1 MKLGDIQDKFIKH
14 ALEFTP
20 VDCCA
25 EAIVKITQNNPKFT
39 VLHIFNNN
47 FIGISDVLETLR
59 QMEEKIELVSDEEF
73 KNKINFALK
82 DKILKNEINGIITDL
97 DENKL
102 LNLINSIIPN
112 CDFTQKYLETIGF
125 KWPQIDKEYIR
136 KYVEYFKKIK
146 YI

>member
-1 MKLGDIQDKFIKH
+1 MKLGVVQDKFLKH

-20 VDCCA
+20 VDYCA
-25 EAIVKITQNNPKFT
+25 QAIVKSVQNEPKFT

-47 FIGISDVLETLR
+47 FIGISEVLEALN
-59 QMEEKIELVSDEEF
+59 QMDEKIIAVSDEQF
-73 KNKINFALK
+73 KEKINFALK
-82 DKILKNEINGIITDL
+82 DKNLKNEINGIITDL

-112 CDFTQKYLETIGF
+112 GDFTQKYLETIGF

>member
-1 MKLGDIQDKFIKH
+1 MLFRSEKFLKH

-25 EAIVKITQNNPKFT
+25 EAIVKIIENNPKFT
-39 VLHIFNNN
+39 VLHLFDNN
-47 FIGISDVLETLR
+47 FIEINEIIQIMNEIGEKIIPVSNEEFR
-59 QMEEKIELVSDEEF
+59 EKIE
-73 KNKINFALK
+73 FALK
-82 DKILKNEINGIITDL
+82 DKELKNEITGMITDL

-102 LNLINSIIPN
+102 LNLINYIIPN

-125 KWPQIDKEYIR
+125 RWPQIDEEYIK